1 MFLDLSSLD
10 TSIGIGGLAT
20 SVGIGGFLGFLMG
33 YAIKKILKIIIIVAG
48 LLVGI
53 LYYLQYNGLI
63 TLDWSKLEAALG
75 SAMTNVS
82 GFDLSTPFLPGI
94 SNQIIDALSN
104 SGIPLTGGFAA
115 NGYGEHSP
123 GKYGL
128 SSAFICEAVITFF
141 TYNDVV

>member
-1 MFLDLSSLD
+1 MFLDLSSLA

-20 SVGIGGFLGFLMG
+20 SVGIGGFMGFLMG

-82 GFDLSTPFLPGI
+82 GLDFSTPFLPGV
-94 SNQIIDALSN
+94 SNQIMDALSN

-115 NGYGEHSP
+115 GF
-123 GKYGL
+123 
-128 SSAFICEAVITFF
+128 AFGFSKG
-141 TYNDVV
+141 

>member
-1 MFLDLSSLD
+1 MFLDLSSLA

-75 SAMTNVS
+75 SAMSDVS
-82 GFDLSTPFLPGI
+82 GLDLSTPFLPGI
-94 SNQIIDALSN
+94 SDQIMNAISN

-115 NGYGEHSP
+115 GF
-123 GKYGL
+123 
-128 SSAFICEAVITFF
+128 AFGFSKG
-141 TYNDVV
+141 

>member
-1 MFLDLSSLD
+1 MFLDLSSLA

-53 LYYLQYNGLI
+53 LYYLQYNGLVS
-63 TLDWSKLEAALG
+63 LDWSKLEAALG
-75 SAMTNVS
+75 NAMTNFS
-82 GFDLSTPFLPGI
+82 GFNLSTPLLPGI
-94 SNQIIDALSN
+94 SDQILDALSN

-115 NGYGEHSP
+115 GF
-123 GKYGL
+123 
-128 SSAFICEAVITFF
+128 AFGFSKG
-141 TYNDVV
+141 

>member
-1 MFLDLSSLD
+1 MFLDLSSLA

-20 SVGIGGFLGFLMG
+20 SVGIGGFMGFLMG

-75 SAMTNVS
+75 SGMANIS
-82 GFDLSTPFLPGI
+82 GLDLSTPFLPGI
-94 SNQIIDALSN
+94 SNQIMDALSN

-115 NGYGEHSP
+115 GF
-123 GKYGL
+123 
-128 SSAFICEAVITFF
+128 AFGFSKG
-141 TYNDVV
+141 

>member
-1 MFLDLSSLD
+1 MFLDLSSLA
-10 TSIGIGGLAT
+10 TSIGLGGLAT

-63 TLDWSKLEAALG
+63 TLDWSKLEAAIG

-82 GFDLSTPFLPGI
+82 GLDLSTSFLPGI
-94 SNQIIDALSN
+94 SDQIMNALSN

-115 NGYGEHSP
+115 GF
-123 GKYGL
+123 
-128 SSAFICEAVITFF
+128 AFGFSKG
-141 TYNDVV
+141 